1 LAGSVGDHPRG
12 TPVKTW
18 LWLPPAVRVVVIAA
32 VWLGYAVLVSD
43 LDAVDPSSQGAKLIW
58 TAVLVGAAV
67 TVGIDLGWRPKFGS
81 LEDPVDCNRALR
93 NGELSTGIN
102 LDVWRGWLRRNQ
114 LASSRTTAER

>member
-18 LWLPPAVRVVVIAA
+18 LWLPPALRVVIAA

-43 LDAVDPSSQGAKLIW
+43 LDALDPSSQGAKLIW
-58 TAVLVGAAV
+58 TACLVGAAV
-67 TVGIDLGWRPKFGS
+67 TVGIDLGLRPKFGS
-81 LEDPVDCNRALR
+81 FEHLIAYNRALR
-93 NGELSTGIN
+93 SGELPTGIN

-114 LASSRTTAER
+114 LASSGTTAKS